1 MNITEAISEKFKDVN
16 AAKVLSNQPT
26 AFVKTLVKELKS
38 RIGPIDNE
46 VTVES
51 GMWEPIFY
59 RKGGGPL
66 KTTFPKERLVI
77 HFKWVDTKRPPLT
90 HLYLNMEEPFKL
102 EVNNVKKLLD
112 LTRLTVAEA
121 IDKIIE
127 YGQQR
132 GGGEIEDMPTKSIN
146 KILDKYGLELVGE
159 HYRSM
164 SDDYDKSF
172 ALKKKD
178 GESFKNSEKPLA
190 WMMLPKLIHWFN
202 SKSFYLYRLGFS
214 GGDDYFY
221 IQGRKDIDARELNKK
236 ELASIAKYKTDT
248 IKDLIGVRH
257 VG

>member
-16 AAKVLSNQPT
+16 AAKVMSNQPT

-46 VTVES
+46 TEGES
-51 GMWEPIFY
+51 GMWDPIFY

-66 KTTFPKERLVI
+66 RTNFPKARLVV

-112 LTRLTVAEA
+112 LTRMTVAET

-132 GGGEIEDMPTKSIN
+132 GGGEIKDMPTKSIN
-146 KILDKYGLELVGE
+146 KILDKYGLELKGE

-164 SDDYDKSF
+164 SDEYDLSF

-178 GESFKNSEKPLA
+178 GVSFKNSERPLA
-190 WMMLPKLIHWFN
+190 WMVLPKLIHWFN
-202 SKSFYLYRLGFS
+202 SKNFYMYRLGFA

-221 IQGRKDIDARELNKK
+221 IQGRKEMDARERNKK
-236 ELASIAKYKTDT
+236 ELASIAKYKTNT
-248 IKDLIGVRH
+248 VKDLIGDH
-257 VG
+257 NAG